1 MENIG
6 FSFIRSDKCPTN
18 SHDLK
23 SFDYN
28 FWNKVEERLEC
39 GKYQTRAVLEAAI
52 KTKVKKFSQKMI
64 QKVMINLALELMQFF

>member
-23 SFDYN
+23 SLGYN

-39 GKYQTRAVLEAAI
+39 GKYPTRAVLKATI
-52 KTKVKKFSQKMI
+52 KTKVKEISQKMI
-64 QKVMINLALELMQFF
+64 QEVID